1 MRVTIFRLCRSTR
14 LMRTCLSCSTSRS
27 RRAPTLAR
35 SGGSVWRAEARNG
48 WDRCARMWR
57 GRHSSRHRGL
67 KIKRRP
73 TRHRGRCLGT
83 CRKEKPGCLS
93 DSVCDSDHLRLCGWP
108 RACVVSIGPL
118 GEKMGG
124 KRGYSTSTWYILLA
138 NLCAS
143 WHVRK
148 YWLETPGSEHDLPR
162 WKQDD
167 GDREDRRADEPH
179 VRVEKWFSLGQAVC

>member
-1 MRVTIFRLCRSTR
+1 
-14 LMRTCLSCSTSRS
+14 
-27 RRAPTLAR
+27 
-35 SGGSVWRAEARNG
+35 
-48 WDRCARMWR
+48 
-57 GRHSSRHRGL
+57 
-67 KIKRRP
+67 
-73 TRHRGRCLGT
+73 
-83 CRKEKPGCLS
+83 
-93 DSVCDSDHLRLCGWP
+93 
-108 RACVVSIGPL
+108 
-118 GEKMGG
+118 MGG

-179 VRVEKWFSLGQAVC
+179 VRVEKWFSLGQAVCV